1 MHGSHIGKTHPCPP
15 CLTVEKT
22 QRTWATTSSSGH
34 PELTHQEVKPG
45 SLPVAFAHLVLPTSG
60 FLEQSWTQPSPSSS
74 LSPSMSAAR
83 APRLVEAGQNHH
95 CETRSLGEQGKEV
108 QG

>member
-1 MHGSHIGKTHPCPP
+1 MHGSHIGMTHPCPP

-22 QRTWATTSSSGH
+22 QRTWATMSSSEN

-45 SLPVAFAHLVLPTSG
+45 SLPVAFAHLGLPTSG
-60 FLEQSWTQPSPSSS
+60 FLGQSWTQPTSGSSR
-74 LSPSMSAAR
+74 SPSMPAAR
-83 APRLVEAGQNHH
+83 VPRLVEAGQNHH
-95 CETRSLGEQGKEV
+95 CETRSLGKQGKEV